1 MLNYFSVRIQRS
13 SERERDPICSLGTI
27 RLACSLAAHY
37 ERHQEQVD
45 DEMRQGSHE
54 LESRSPI
61 RLVLDSASEYLSH
74 AVILICDKGTNDSQ
88 LFLAALDT
96 LISIVT
102 DPVCQLRMSR
112 LSLGHV
118 LEPSFVV

>member
-1 MLNYFSVRIQRS
+1 M
-13 SERERDPICSLGTI
+13 
-27 RLACSLAAHY
+27 AAHY
-37 ERHQEQVD
+37 ERQQEQVD
-45 DEMRQGSHE
+45 DEMRQGSDQ
-54 LESRSPI
+54 LQSRFPI
-61 RLVLDSASEYLSH
+61 QLALDTASEYLSH

-112 LSLGHV
+112 LSLRSV
-118 LEPSFVV
+118 LESFVVVV